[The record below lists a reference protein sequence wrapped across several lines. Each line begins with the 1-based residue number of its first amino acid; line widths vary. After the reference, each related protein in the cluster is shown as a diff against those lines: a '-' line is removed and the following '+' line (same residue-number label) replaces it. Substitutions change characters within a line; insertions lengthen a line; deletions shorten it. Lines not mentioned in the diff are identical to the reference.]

1 MKYTVKN
8 VKSFTGREGYGYSCS
23 LYKDGKNIGTVTDT
37 ADGGEADL
45 YLNSRELEDELRD
58 YVNTLPLGIFDGME
72 FAVSVESFVG
82 ELVDEFQ
89 NAKRLAKLTKNNWVY
104 RFKGK
109 EDGVLS
115 FFSKNLDKALIE
127 QKFADQ
133 ILECLN
139 GEEV

>member
-45 YLNSRELEDELRD
+45 YLNSRDLEDELRD
-58 YVNTLPLGIFDGME
+58 YVNSLPLGIFDGME

-82 ELVDEFQ
+82 GLVDEFQ

-104 RFKGK
+104 KFKDK

-139 GEEV
+139 